1 MSNLHNS
8 NRLKGKK
15 IAILATDGFEQS
27 ELLSPQAALIEAGA
41 DIDVVSIK
49 EGQITAWDED
59 KWGEKVAVDKLAAN
73 ANAGDYDALLLPG
86 GLFNPDSLRQDSGAK
101 AFVDGFFGAK
111 KNKPVAAICHAPWLL
126 AEINKLRDKKVTSYP
141 SIKSDLINA
150 GANWVDQEVCVDQGL
165 VTSRSPADLD
175 AFNAKFIE
183 EILEGKHQAH

>member
-27 ELLSPQAALIEAGA
+27 ELLSPQAALLEAGA
-41 DIDVVSIK
+41 DIEVVSIK

-59 KWGEKVAVDKLAAN
+59 KWGEKVAVNKLAAN

-86 GLFNPDSLRQDSGAK
+86 GLFNPDSLRQDSDAK

>member
-27 ELLSPQAALIEAGA
+27 ELLSPQAALLEAGA
-41 DIDVVSIK
+41 DIEVVSIK
-49 EGQITAWDED
+49 EGQITAWNED
-59 KWGEKVAVDKLAAN
+59 KWGEKVTVDKLAAN
-73 ANAGDYDALLLPG
+73 ANAGDYDAPLLPG
-86 GLFNPDSLRQDSGAK
+86 GLFNPDSLRQDSDAK

-111 KNKPVAAICHAPWLL
+111 RNKPVAAICHAPWLL